1 MRRAAL
7 YAVMLAVSLLVL
19 AAPAAAKKYRYATG
33 PKAPDDTTYAVAD
46 IEIEP
51 IVRSRGPTVPATN
64 LQMTALVART
74 AFTRAMADVPLDSTD
89 TVVLAPA
96 GDHPLNFVA
105 EHVVLRELAR
115 RGVTALVRRAPVPD
129 DSVAL
134 VAARSGERA
143 PLLEYQVG
151 SARITYLRLIGWL
164 PGRVRIERQALVE
177 ATMTLRD
184 REESKVLWTGFAS
197 QNLLD
202 SFPRSQLSLVEDP
215 RFSELASPP
224 PERNAGRIIEPVI
237 VVAIVVGLIALFFQ
251 NRP

>member
-1 MRRAAL
+1 L
-7 YAVMLAVSLLVL
+7 CAVLFAGSLLLLAV
-19 AAPAAAKKYRYATG
+19 PAAAKKYRYATG
-33 PKAPDDTTYAVAD
+33 PKATTDTTYAVAD

-64 LQMTALVART
+64 LQLTALVAKA
-74 AFTRAMADVPLDSTD
+74 AFTHAMADVPLDSTD
-89 TVVLAPA
+89 TVVLAPSGA
-96 GDHPLNFVA
+96 HPLNFIA

-115 RGVTALVRRAPVPD
+115 RGVTAMVRRTAVPD
-129 DSVAL
+129 DSVSL
-134 VAARSGERA
+134 VTADGDRRA
-143 PLLEYQVG
+143 PLLEYQIG

-164 PGRVRIERQALVE
+164 PGRVKIERQALVE

-184 REESKVLWTGFAS
+184 REQSKVLWTGLAS

-202 SFPRSQLSLVEDP
+202 SFPRSQLPLVEDP
-215 RFSELASPP
+215 RFGELTSPP

-237 VVAIVVGLIALFFQ
+237 VVAIVAGLIALFFQ

>member
-1 MRRAAL
+1 MF
-7 YAVMLAVSLLVL
+7 AVSLFLL
-19 AAPAAAKKYRYATG
+19 AAPAAAKKYRYSTG
-33 PKAPDDTTYAVAD
+33 PKAPNDTTYSVAD

-74 AFTRAMADVPLDSTD
+74 AFTRAMVDVPLDSTD
-89 TVVLAPA
+89 TVVLAPSSE
-96 GDHPLNFVA
+96 HPLNFVA
-105 EHVVLRELAR
+105 EHVVLRELAK
-115 RGVTALVRRAPVPD
+115 RGVAAMVRRAPVPD

-134 VAARSGERA
+134 VSLESGGKA
-143 PLLEYQVG
+143 PLLEYQIG
-151 SARITYLRLIGWL
+151 SARVTYLRLIGWL
-164 PGRVRIERQALVE
+164 PGRVKIERQALVE

-184 REESKVLWTGFAS
+184 REQSKVLWTGFAS

-202 SFPRSQLSLVEDP
+202 SFPRSQLPLVEDP
-215 RFSELASPP
+215 RFNELTSPP
-224 PERNAGRIIEPVI
+224 PERNAGRIVEPVI